1 VYLLD
6 GQPGVELPMPLL
18 APNPHFGLEV
28 EDDDLVVTHF
38 AHSLGQDFGPL
49 HMGFSHHDLIIA
61 GDEKNPVQLDFASRL
76 GCQALYFDNLPRGN
90 PVLLPSGLNYCVNGF
105 PPVRDAD

>member
-1 VYLLD
+1 MALL
-6 GQPGVELPMPLL
+6 P
-18 APNPHFGLEV
+18 PNPHFGLEM

-49 HMGFSHHDLIIA
+49 HMGFSHHDLVIA
-61 GDEKNPVQLDFASRL
+61 GDEKNLVQLNFAARL
-76 GCQALYFDNLPRGN
+76 NCQALYLDDLPRGN
-90 PVLLPSGLNYCVNGF
+90 PVLLSSGLNYGVNRL

>member
-18 APNPHFGLEV
+18 APNPHLGLEM

-38 AHSLGQDFGPL
+38 AHSLGQNLRAL
-49 HMGFSHHDLIIA
+49 HMGFSHHDLVIA

-76 GCQALYFDNLPRGN
+76 NSQALYFDDLPRGN
-90 PVLLPSGLNYCVNGF
+90 PVLLSSGLNYCVNRL